1 MSTITVEVSK
11 KYDIMVEDNLLD
23 RCGEEIRA
31 RFSKAEQ
38 IMVVTDDTVDG
49 LYGERVGESLRR
61 VGFSVH
67 KYVFPH
73 GETSKTFAMMVPLV
87 ERMAEL
93 AMTRSDLI
101 VALGGGVTGDM
112 AGFAA
117 AIYLRGID
125 FVQIPTTLLAAVD
138 SSIGGKTAV
147 DLTTGKNLAGV
158 FHQPALVLCDYSTLQ
173 TLPDE
178 EFSTGMAEVIKHG
191 VLMDPELF
199 DFVAEHDA
207 REHLDEIIPKNLIIK
222 RAHVMEDEF
231 DTGKRQLLNL
241 GHTLAHAVE
250 KLSNYEINHGNA
262 VAIGLTAIC
271 KAAYAYGL
279 MEENITER
287 VVAVLKKYDLMNE
300 CPFTAAEAVGV
311 LLNDKK
317 RSGQTINLAIPK
329 RIGECCLY
337 KMNVD
342 RLEEFYRLAIG

>member
-1 MSTITVEVSK
+1 MSKITVEVSK
-11 KYDIMVEDNLLD
+11 QYDILVADNLLE
-23 RCGEEIRA
+23 RTGEELRTRFPKA
-31 RFSKAEQ
+31 RQ
-38 IMVVTDDTVDG
+38 IMLVADDVVEG
-49 LYGERVGESLRR
+49 LYGGRVMTSLEMS
-61 VGFSVH
+61 GFTVH

-73 GETSKTFAMMVPLV
+73 GETSKTFATMIPLV

-93 AMTRSDLI
+93 AMTRTDLI

-147 DLTTGKNLAGV
+147 DLSAGKNLAGA
-158 FHQPALVLCDYSTLQ
+158 FHQPALVLCDYSTLR

-191 VLMDPELF
+191 VLMDSELF
-199 DFVAEHDA
+199 DFVVEHDA
-207 REHLDEIIPKNLIIK
+207 REHPGEIIPKNLMIK

-262 VAIGLTAIC
+262 VAVGLAAIC

-279 MEENITER
+279 TEEDITDR
-287 VVAVLKKYDLMNE
+287 VVTALKKYDLMTE
-300 CPFTAAEAVGV
+300 CPFTAAEAVSV

-317 RSGQTINLAIPK
+317 RSGQTINLASPK
-329 RIGECCLY
+329 RIGECYLY
-337 KMNVD
+337 KMDVD

>member
-1 MSTITVEVSK
+1 MSTITIEVSK
-11 KYDIMVEDNLLD
+11 KYDILVEENLLD
-23 RCGEEIRA
+23 RSGEEIRT
-31 RFSKAEQ
+31 RFPKAEQ

-49 LYGERVGESLRR
+49 LYGECVSESLKTA
-61 VGFSVH
+61 GFSVH

-125 FVQIPTTLLAAVD
+125 FVQIPTTLLSAVD
-138 SSIGGKTAV
+138 SSVGGKTAV
-147 DLTTGKNLAGV
+147 DLTAGKNLAGV
-158 FHQPALVLCDYSTLQ
+158 FHQPALVLCDYSTLHS
-173 TLPDE
+173 LPEE
-178 EFSTGMAEVIKHG
+178 EFSTGMAEVIKHA

-199 DFVAEHDA
+199 AFLEENDA
-207 REHLDEIIPKNLIIK
+207 KAHLGEIIPKNLIIK
-222 RAHVMEDEF
+222 HAHVMADEF

-250 KLSNYEINHGNA
+250 KLSDYEINHGNA
-262 VAIGLTAIC
+262 VAIGLAAIC
-271 KAAYAYGL
+271 KAAHADGL
-279 MEENITER
+279 AEDITDR
-287 VVAVLKKYDLMNE
+287 MISLLKKYGLQTE

-329 RIGECCLY
+329 RIGECYLY

-342 RLEEFYRLAIG
+342 RLEEFYRSAIG